1 MMLLTLDTTAEMLL
15 WGCAGSVL
23 AVGLSF
29 LDLSEAPFCLLHL
42 LLAGW
47 ALAAAGCLARACL
60 KVPVHRRAVL
70 VTGCDSGFGHQLA
83 QHLDRIGFRVFAG
96 CLHANSQGE
105 GAETLRKLG
114 SAKLHVMQ
122 LDVTKQ
128 EELKEAKKHVQA
140 LMQKGEVLWGLV
152 NNAGIGC
159 LGLTEMTTI
168 AKYKQIANVN
178 IFGMVACTQ
187 TFLPLIKQ
195 SKGRIVNVGSM
206 VGRVPQPILTP
217 YVVTKYAVEGFSDCL
232 RVELKPRQVKVSV
245 IEPGNFAKA
254 TGIAG
259 EERLRRQEED
269 LWGALDEDLRRE
281 HPRQALRAVTQ
292 ALRAFRD
299 AGPDSM
305 TPVLEAMTDALTQ
318 RFPRARYM
326 PMDLHTFVRIFV
338 ATHFPEWLYDLL
350 YVSHSL

>member
-1 MMLLTLDTTAEMLL
+1 MLLTLDTAAEMLL

-23 AVGLSF
+23 AVALSSLGLSG
-29 LDLSEAPFCLLHL
+29 APFGLLHL

-47 ALAAAGCLARACL
+47 ALAAAGCLARSCL
-60 KVPVHRRAVL
+60 KVPVRGRAVL

-96 CLHANSQGE
+96 CLHANSHGE
-105 GAETLRKLG
+105 GAERLRKVG
-114 SAKLHVMQ
+114 SSKLHVLQ
-122 LDVTKQ
+122 LDVTKE
-128 EELKEAKKHVQA
+128 EELKDARKHVQA

-159 LGLTEMTTI
+159 LGLTEMPTI
-168 AKYKQIANVN
+168 AGYKQTANVN

-206 VGRVPQPILTP
+206 VGRVPQPIFTP

-305 TPVLEAMTDALTQ
+305 TPVLVAMTDALTQ

-350 YVSHSL
+350 YVSNSL

>member
-1 MMLLTLDTTAEMLL
+1 MLLTLDTTAEMLL

-23 AVGLSF
+23 ALVISFLGLS
-29 LDLSEAPFCLLHL
+29 ECPFCFLHL

-47 ALAAAGCLARACL
+47 ALAAAGCLARAGL
-60 KVPVHRRAVL
+60 KVPVCRKAVL

-105 GAETLRKLG
+105 GAERLRKLG
-114 SAKLHVMQ
+114 SAKLHVLQ

-128 EELKEAKKHVQA
+128 EQLKDARNQVQA

-159 LGLTEMTTI
+159 LGLTEMPTI
-168 AKYKQIANVN
+168 ARYKQTADVN
-178 IFGMVACTQ
+178 IFGMVASTQ

-195 SKGRIVNVGSM
+195 SKDIF
-206 VGRVPQPILTP
+206 TP

-232 RVELKPRQVKVSV
+232 RVELKPWQVKVSV

-281 HPRQALRAVTQ
+281 HPRQELRAVTQ

-305 TPVLEAMTDALTQ
+305 APVLEAMTDALTQ
-318 RFPRARYM
+318 RFPRVRYM

-338 ATHFPEWLYDLL
+338 ATHFPEWLYDHL
-350 YVSHSL
+350 YVSNCRARR

>member
-1 MMLLTLDTTAEMLL
+1 MALTLDTAADLLL
-15 WGCAGSVL
+15 WGGAGSVL
-23 AVGLSF
+23 ASASIVLGGKEDPGCF
-29 LDLSEAPFCLLHL
+29 LHL
-42 LLAGW
+42 LLAVW
-47 ALAAAGCLARACL
+47 VLAAAGCLARTCL
-60 KVPVHRRAVL
+60 KVPVYRKAVL
-70 VTGCDSGFGHQLA
+70 VTGSDSGFGHQLA
-83 QHLDRIGFRVFAG
+83 LHLDRIGFRVFAG
-96 CLHANSQGE
+96 CLRADNEGE
-105 GAETLRKLG
+105 GAERLRKLG
-114 SAKLHVMQ
+114 SDKLHVLQ

-128 EELKEAKKHVQA
+128 EQLQDARKQVQA

-159 LGLTEMTTI
+159 LGLTEWPTI
-168 AKYKQIANVN
+168 AKYKQTADVN
-178 IFGMVACTQ
+178 IFGMVAATQ

-206 VGRVPQPILTP
+206 VGRVPQPIFTA

-232 RVELKPRQVKVSV
+232 RVELKPWQVKISV

-254 TGIAG
+254 TGIAN
-259 EERLRRQEED
+259 EEHLRRQEDE
-269 LWGALDEDLRRE
+269 LWGDMHEDLRRA
-281 HPRQALRAVTQ
+281 HPRQELQAVTR

-305 TPVLEAMTDALTQ
+305 TPVLEAMTEALTQ

-338 ATHFPEWLYDLL
+338 ATHLPEWLYDLL
-350 YVSHSL
+350 YV